1 MPWYVLRTKPN
12 HEIKSAQIL
21 EKSGLEIFCPVVT
34 EVRQWSDR
42 KKKVIVPLFRSYIFV
57 NLEEKDRDKVFR
69 APGVSG
75 YMQWLK
81 KPAVAKNE
89 EIEAIKSWLNN
100 DKLGDFELDTLKP
113 GDMVEIK
120 SGKLA
125 NNKAI
130 IKEVGKR
137 KLKLILNDLGWT
149 LTANIQD
156 VV

>member
-1 MPWYVLRTKPN
+1 MSWYVIRTKPQ

-21 EKSGLEIFCPVVT
+21 EKSGIEVFCPVIT
-34 EVRQWSDR
+34 EIRQWSDR
-42 KKKVIVPLFRSYIFV
+42 KKKVIVPLFRSYVFV
-57 NLEEKDRDKVFR
+57 NLEEKERNKVFE

-75 YMQWLK
+75 YMQWLN
-81 KPAVAKNE
+81 KPAIAKDE

-100 DKLGDFELDTLKP
+100 DKLGDFEVETLKP
-113 GDMVEIK
+113 GDVVEIK
-120 SGKLA
+120 NGKMA
-125 NNKAI
+125 NKKAI

-149 LTANIQD
+149 LTANVQD

>member
-1 MPWYVLRTKPN
+1 MPWYVIRTKPK

-21 EKSGLEIFCPVVT
+21 ERSGVETFCPVIT
-34 EVRQWSDR
+34 EIRQWSDR

-57 NLEEKDRDKVFR
+57 NLEDKDRKRVFE

-75 YMQWLK
+75 YMQWLN

-100 DKLGDFELDTLKP
+100 DMLGDFELNSLKP
-113 GDMVEIK
+113 GDVVKIK
-120 SGKLA
+120 NGKLA
-125 NNKAI
+125 NNEAI

>member
-1 MPWYVLRTKPN
+1 MPWYVIRTKPK

-21 EKSGLEIFCPVVT
+21 ERSGIETFCPVIT
-34 EVRQWSDR
+34 EIRQWSDR

-57 NLEEKDRDKVFR
+57 NLEDKDRKRVFE

-75 YMQWLK
+75 YMQWLN
-81 KPAVAKNE
+81 KPAIAKNE

-100 DKLGDFELDTLKP
+100 DMLGDFELNSLKP
-113 GDMVEIK
+113 GDVVKIK
-120 SGKLA
+120 NGKLA
-125 NNKAI
+125 NNEAI